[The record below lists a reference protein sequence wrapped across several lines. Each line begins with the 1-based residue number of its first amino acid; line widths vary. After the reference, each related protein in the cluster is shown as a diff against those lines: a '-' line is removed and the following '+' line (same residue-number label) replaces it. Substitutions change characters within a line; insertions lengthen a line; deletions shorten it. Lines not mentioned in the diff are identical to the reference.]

1 MTAVCFALPD
11 GSSDRITSTV
21 DSGERAATV
30 VRPFP
35 VVGANRPVQTREI
48 ATDAPPGQPPRV
60 NHARDGEPPDWNA
73 PVFRSRPPLRLL
85 VLIITSYV
93 LAAVPARTFPDAAV
107 WIDFARDFLS
117 VGGQYWLLL
126 SPFTPRTP
134 LLLVVMAMPMLMG
147 HRAPG
152 PAHRVLSALD
162 YVLLFLTMQAFVIS
176 LFRTM
181 RRKGRGF
188 MALWEL
194 DQEEEGQDKPP
205 RVGNMNI

>member
-1 MTAVCFALPD
+1 MTAVCFASPD
-11 GSSDRITSTV
+11 GSRDGPTSTV
-21 DSGERAATV
+21 DPGERATMV

-35 VVGANRPVQTREI
+35 VVGANRPVMVREP
-48 ATDAPPGQPPRV
+48 ATEELRRQPPRTATV
-60 NHARDGEPPDWNA
+60 RDGEPPDWNA

-85 VLIITSYV
+85 VLIITSFV
-93 LAAVPARTFPDAAV
+93 LAAVPASTFPNAAV
-107 WIDFARDFLS
+107 WLELARGFLS

-134 LLLVVMAMPMLMG
+134 MLLFVIGMPMIIG
-147 HRAPG
+147 HHAPRPDHRALG
-152 PAHRVLSALD
+152 
-162 YVLLFLTMQAFVIS
+162 YVEYLLLFLTMQAFVIS

-194 DQEEEGQDKPP
+194 DQEEEGQDKPT
-205 RVGNMNI
+205 RFGSS